1 MSRTYNRDE
10 AMKFIRLNLLNYDF
24 DDLVDIVAEK
34 FRYTRDYALELVKT
48 GGMTL
53 KQKLEMQE
61 KARINRIE
69 QKRLEQLN
77 SRPKLIIIF

>member
-1 MSRTYNRDE
+1 MSRTDKHNA
-10 AMKFIRLNLLNYDF
+10 AMEFIRINLLKYDF
-24 DDLVDIVAEK
+24 DDLVNEVKEK
-34 FRYTRDYALELVKT
+34 FNYSHYYAVTLCNS

-61 KARINRIE
+61 EARINRIE